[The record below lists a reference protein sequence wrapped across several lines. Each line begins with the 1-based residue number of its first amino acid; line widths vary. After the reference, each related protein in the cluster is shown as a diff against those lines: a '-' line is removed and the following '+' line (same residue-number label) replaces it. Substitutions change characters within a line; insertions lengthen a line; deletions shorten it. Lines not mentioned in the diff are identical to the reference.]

1 MKRRFQIVDV
11 FAETPYL
18 GNPVAVVLD
27 AEGLSTEQMLGI
39 TRWMNLSES
48 TFLLPPTS
56 PGADYR
62 LRIFTLDREMPF
74 AGHPTLGSCRAWL
87 NAGGVPINN
96 REIVQEC
103 GIGLVQIRRDED
115 RLSFAAPPLIRGGR
129 VDDDKI
135 AEVCEFLRLDR
146 DQIVDAQW
154 IDNGPGWLGVL
165 LDSADAVLDLEPAAS
180 HPRRIDVGIVGPHPE
195 GSETDFELRAL
206 FSDQHGAVREDPV
219 TGSLNASV
227 GQWLFRSGRTTSPYV
242 ASQGTRIGRAGR
254 IALSLDDAGAV
265 WVGGNSVGLVNGEI
279 EA

>member
-27 AEGLSTEQMLGI
+27 AEGLSTDEMLNI

-56 PGADYR
+56 ADADYR

-87 NAGGVPINN
+87 NAGGVPTNDT
-96 REIVQEC
+96 EIVQEC
-103 GIGLVQIRRDED
+103 GIGLVRIRRNEE
-115 RLSFAAPPLIRGGR
+115 RLSFAAPPLIRGGA
-129 VDDDKI
+129 VDDDQI
-135 AEVCEFLRLDR
+135 DEVCEFLRLDR

-165 LDSADAVLDLEPAAS
+165 LDSADAVLSLEPAAS
-180 HPRRIDVGIVGPHPE
+180 HSRRIDVGVVGPHPE

-227 GQWLFRSGRTTSPYV
+227 GQWLFRSGRATSPYL
-242 ASQGTRIGRAGR
+242 ASQGTRLGRAGR
-254 IALSLDDAGAV
+254 VALSLDDAGTV
-265 WVGGNSVGLVNGEI
+265 WVGGNSSSLVNGEI
-279 EA
+279 DA